1 MIRSC
6 AGALPQ
12 LYAAS
17 DVREA
22 QQAAEGSAAQAAQLA
37 KPS

>member
-1 MIRSC
+1 MILSC

-17 DVREA
+17 DVRETK
-22 QQAAEGSAAQAAQLA
+22 QAAEGSAAQAAQLA